1 MFAVGS
7 EVSVLSSSIAISSS
21 PSQQMFS
28 SVYKYFLIKGK
39 NYFNIFTPV
48 ISLLSLPVKCKL
60 FALIV
65 SPVFLGNFQTTEQY
79 WICRGQVPGKSLQ
92 LHQAG
97 ATCVFS
103 SSAYSAQGGG
113 NFIAHIVYL
122 NANCVER
129 CLCLSVISKDGE
141 EIKHKNWL
149 RQS

>member
-1 MFAVGS
+1 MGS
-7 EVSVLSSSIAISSS
+7 EVSVLSSSITISSS

-28 SVYKYFLIKGK
+28 NVYKYFLVEGK
-39 NYFNIFTPV
+39 HYINIFTSV
-48 ISLLSLPVKCKL
+48 ILLLPLFVKCKL

-65 SPVFLGNFQTTEQY
+65 SPVFLAVSRQQNSTRSAEGRYQWE
-79 WICRGQVPGKSLQ
+79 PLQ
-92 LHQAG
+92 LHQAR
-97 ATCVFS
+97 ATCAFS
-103 SSAYSAQGGG
+103 PSAYSAQGGG
-113 NFIAHIVYL
+113 NFITHKVYL